1 MGQVA
6 EQPPPPKPVPIPDD
20 LTAPYWRAAREG
32 RLVLQRCSGCGE
44 HQFYPR
50 PFCLACRSA
59 DLEWVEASGRGRL
72 HTFSVV
78 HRTADRAFAGDVPYV
93 FGVVELDEGPRL
105 TVNVVDTPLESLRC
119 DMPVRVVF
127 TEVGDAIALPNA
139 RGEV

>member
-1 MGQVA
+1 VDHAEPPVA
-6 EQPPPPKPVPIPDD
+6 TKPIPIPDE
-20 LTAPYWRAAREG
+20 LSAPYWRGAREG

-50 PFCLACRSA
+50 PFCLACRGSE
-59 DLEWVEASGRGRL
+59 LEWVDATGRGRL

-78 HRTADRAFAGDVPYV
+78 HRTADRAFAGDVPYA

-119 DMPVRVVF
+119 DMPVRLVF
-127 TEVGDAIALPNA
+127 TDVDDEIALPNA
-139 RGEV
+139 RGES